1 MTIVHDHDHDHV
13 GGDHVDAYR
22 DDIFLRDNGA
32 QIVEVESG
40 RTSPK
45 ATSVNPQQNL
55 VII

>member
-1 MTIVHDHDHDHV
+1 MTIVHDHGHGH